1 MLFYYLELSHSRLLT
16 ILIPAECFLI
26 NTKNDTILL
35 ITSQKI
41 PKWNETDNLKKI
53 LDEFSDD
60 DNQKLCIFQELMK

>member
-1 MLFYYLELSHSRLLT
+1 MRFYFLELSHSKLLT
-16 ILIPAECFLI
+16 ILIPVRCFLI

-41 PKWNETDNLKKI
+41 PKWNETDNLRKT

-60 DNQKLCIFQELMK
+60 DSQKLCIFQELME